1 MSYLYTQSVL
11 GRQKSKC
18 EGNEIGRWNR
28 KNDSVTVANSREKRV
43 VRDKSREVMGLH
55 STC

>member
-1 MSYLYTQSVL
+1 MSYLYTQNVL
-11 GRQKSKC
+11 GRQNSKC

-28 KNDSVTVANSREKRV
+28 KNDSVTVANCREKRV
-43 VRDKSREVMGLH
+43 VGDKSREVMGLH